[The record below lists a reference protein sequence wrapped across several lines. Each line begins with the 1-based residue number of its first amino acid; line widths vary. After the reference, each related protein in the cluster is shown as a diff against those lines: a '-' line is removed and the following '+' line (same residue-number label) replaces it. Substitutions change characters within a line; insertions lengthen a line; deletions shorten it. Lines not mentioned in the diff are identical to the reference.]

1 MRNGANRLGRLGM
14 VLLLASLPGLA
25 LAQTYPRG
33 IEPREV
39 PDGTYK
45 ITLVQL
51 SVGTYALVL
60 EPSGG
65 APIRIFG
72 GRRRGL
78 TQTKAWAVNSIRTDL
93 GSFFT
98 GLVPGPGGVPA
109 AFVLYPTNV
118 AAAIEG
124 NPSTG
129 ITLVFDERGGGGGGG
144 GGGSRGG

>member
-1 MRNGANRLGRLGM
+1 MKNGANRLSRLGM
-14 VLLLASLPGLA
+14 VLLLVSLPGLA
-25 LAQTYPRG
+25 LAQSYPRG
-33 IEPREV
+33 IDPREV

-65 APIRIFG
+65 PPVRIFG
-72 GRRRGL
+72 GRRRVL
-78 TQTKAWAVNSIRTDL
+78 TQTKAWAVSSIRTDL

-98 GLVPGPGGVPA
+98 GLVPGPGGAPA

-118 AAAIEG
+118 VAVIEA
-124 NPSTG
+124 NTPAG
-129 ITLVFDERGGGGGGG
+129 ITLVFDERGGAGAAGGA
-144 GGGSRGG
+144 RGG